1 MSLVEWQSPTPAKQ
15 IHKVALE
22 DIIWLLSN
30 AEEPEMNAPGAGRM
44 GCWMN
49 GRMDGWMAMVV
60 FR

>member
-30 AEEPEMNAPGAGRM
+30 AEDPEMNAPEEDGM
-44 GCWMN
+44 LDEW
-49 GRMDGWMAMVV
+49 MDG
-60 FR
+60 